1 MFARIVVGTD
11 GSPDATRAVKAAG
24 QLASLPPVGVVHVVT
39 AYEPLSSSELERLD
53 HELPPEFRDQLTGD
67 LIARPAVEDAA
78 AVLTARG
85 IEHTVREVRQHPA
98 DAILERAREV
108 DADVIVVGSRGEG
121 AIDRLRHGST
131 STRVIH
137 DAPCTVLVVKSD
149 RS

>member
-11 GSPDATRAVKAAG
+11 GSPDALRAVKAAG
-24 QLASLPPVGVVHVVT
+24 QLASLPPAGVVHVVT
-39 AYEPLSSSELERLD
+39 AYHPLSAADLERLD
-53 HELPPEFRDQLTGD
+53 HEVPSEFHDQLTGD
-67 LIARPAVEDAA
+67 LIARPVIEDAA
-78 AVLTARG
+78 SILTARG

-137 DAPCTVLVVKSD
+137 DAPCSVLVVKSEG
-149 RS
+149 